1 MMPSLCAADQAQA
14 QAPAF
19 LRPSAWLARTGRVGF
34 GLLAL
39 SLLIGTGAS
48 PVQANTVAKAEAEC
62 RLTDNGKVVFEGG
75 CSIKQKDGTGTT
87 GFVVKLEDGSTYR
100 FSGPNRTNLRLEGGD
115 GGSNVLFEDKG
126 PKGVFTWNDGSRTRK
141 LSVKTNETSAS
152 SAGDRD
158 QINAR
163 IESDGRTCKTAI
175 LSKYGTGSKMS
186 MADVEVTLGATLRQS
201 IDAGKISLADI
212 QRSGLDYNFNAHHA
226 KGKDPIGTCA
236 TDGQGNVIKIQSNR

>member
-1 MMPSLCAADQAQA
+1 MMPLLAAA
-14 QAPAF
+14 APTR
-19 LRPSAWLARTGRVGF
+19 LRPAAWFAGISRVGF
-34 GLLAL
+34 GVAL
-39 SLLIGTGAS
+39 SLLIGTATT

-62 RLTDNGKVVFEGG
+62 RLTDNGKVVFDGG
-75 CSIKQKDGTGTT
+75 CSVKQKDSTGTV

-100 FSGPNRTNLRLEGGD
+100 FSGANRTNLRLEGGD

-126 PKGVFTWNDGSRTRK
+126 AKGVFTWNDGSRTRK
-141 LSVKTNETSAS
+141 LSVKTNDTSAAPS

-175 LSKYGTGSKMS
+175 LSKYGKGSNMS

-201 IDAGKISLADI
+201 IDAGKVSLADI
-212 QRSGLDYNFNAHHA
+212 QSRGLDYNFTANHA
-226 KGKDPIGTCA
+226 KGKDPSGSCA
-236 TDGQGNVIKIQSNR
+236 TNGQGNVIKIEGNR

>member
-1 MMPSLCAADQAQA
+1 MMPSLAAA
-14 QAPAF
+14 APTG
-19 LRPSAWLARTGRVGF
+19 LRPSAWFTGISRVGF
-34 GLLAL
+34 GVAL
-39 SLLIGTGAS
+39 SLLMGTGAA

-62 RLTDNGKVVFEGG
+62 RLTDNGKVVFDGG
-75 CSIKQKDGTGTT
+75 CSVKQKESAGTV
-87 GFVVKLEDGSTYR
+87 GFVVNMQDGSTYR

-126 PKGVFTWNDGSRTRK
+126 AKGVFTWNDGSRTRK
-141 LSVKTNETSAS
+141 LSVKTNETSAAPSS

-201 IDAGKISLADI
+201 IDAGKFTLADI

-226 KGKDPIGTCA
+226 KGKDPIGTC
-236 TDGQGNVIKIQSNR
+236 TTNGQGNVIRIESNR

>member
-1 MMPSLCAADQAQA
+1 MIQSLSRLV
-14 QAPAF
+14 PAF
-19 LRPSAWLARTGRVGF
+19 GQPAAVLARTGSVGL
-34 GLLAL
+34 GLAL
-39 SLLIGTGAS
+39 SLVVGAGVA

-75 CSIKQKDGTGTT
+75 CSVKQKDSTGTT

-115 GGSNVLFEDKG
+115 GGSNVMFEDKG
-126 PKGVFTWNDGSRTRK
+126 AKGLFSWNDGTRTRR

-152 SAGDRD
+152 NAGDRD

-163 IESDGRTCKTAI
+163 IESDGRNCKSAI
-175 LSKYGTGSKMS
+175 LSKYGLGSKMS

-201 IDAGKISLADI
+201 IDAGKTSLADI
-212 QRSGLDYNFNAHHA
+212 NRSGLDYNFTAHHA
-226 KGKDPIGTCA
+226 KGKDPVGTCA
-236 TDGQGNVIKIQSNR
+236 TNGQGNVIKIESSNR